1 MTTLEFIKN
10 FILHPAQ
17 TVDILKEKSSWL
29 LIILT
34 LINAPVFGLLFLA
47 CHFIADLR
55 FAIFWVLGVGIGIGL
70 FITLGS
76 YLGIYFLIA
85 TLFKEKNL
93 GSSVKVIGY
102 YFVIVFTLYHLIT
115 VPIFVALLIS
125 FNYYLVVIFYNISH
139 VILLFWI
146 LALSTQ
152 GIYKLQQDSES
163 RALMKVFISLF
174 SSWIIIS
181 VVALIVAADLIS
193 SIIR

>member
-10 FILHPAQ
+10 LILHPAQ
-17 TVDILKEKSSWL
+17 TVDILKEKSAWL
-29 LIILT
+29 LIILAI
-34 LINAPVFGLLFLA
+34 INAPVFGLLFLSS
-47 CHFIADLR
+47 HFIAN
-55 FAIFWVLGVGIGIGL
+55 LGVGIFWIFGVGL
-70 FITLGS
+70 GLGLLITLGS

-85 TLFKEKNL
+85 TLFKEKSL
-93 GSSVKVIGY
+93 GSSLKVIVY
-102 YFVIVFTLYHLIT
+102 YFIIAFTLYHLIT

-163 RALMKVFISLF
+163 RALMKVFTSLF
-174 SSWIIIS
+174 GSWIIIS
-181 VVALIVAADLIS
+181 IVALIVAAELIS
-193 SIIR
+193 QIIR